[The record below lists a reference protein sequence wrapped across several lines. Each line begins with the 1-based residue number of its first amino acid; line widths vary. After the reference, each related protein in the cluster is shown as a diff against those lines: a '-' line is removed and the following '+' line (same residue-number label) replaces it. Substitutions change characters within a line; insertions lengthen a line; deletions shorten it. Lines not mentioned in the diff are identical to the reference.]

1 MLLDYLRRFMVKR
14 STFNSLRNQY
24 NELTQ
29 IVCEVTGSKS
39 EYFQDLWVIASSSS
53 KRNGFF
59 AEIGAFDGI
68 GASNTWLLEKEYG
81 WQGILAEPSKAN
93 FKRIKQNRLCFA
105 DPRAVWDKSGE
116 KLLFS
121 ERAESYLSSV
131 SDGEMR
137 SATTNEYYVTSITL
151 SDLLI
156 EYSAPKKIDYI
167 SIDIEG
173 SELRVLKKFFD
184 DGVFDVKHFT
194 IEHNWRKDK
203 KQIIELMISENYQAV
218 MENLS
223 YRDLFFVKKSL

>member
-81 WQGILAEPSKAN
+81 WQGILAEPSKVN

-131 SDGEMR
+131 SEGEMR
-137 SATTNEYYVTSITL
+137 AATTNEYYVTSISL

-156 EYSAPKKIDYI
+156 EYHAPKKIDYI

-203 KQIIELMISENYQAV
+203 KQIIELMISENYQVV

-223 YRDLFFVKKSL
+223 YRDLFFVKKSP

>member
-1 MLLDYLRRFMVKR
+1 
-14 STFNSLRNQY
+14 
-24 NELTQ
+24 
-29 IVCEVTGSKS
+29 
-39 EYFQDLWVIASSSS
+39 
-53 KRNGFF
+53 
-59 AEIGAFDGI
+59 
-68 GASNTWLLEKEYG
+68 
-81 WQGILAEPSKAN
+81 
-93 FKRIKQNRLCFA
+93 
-105 DPRAVWDKSGE
+105 
-116 KLLFS
+116 
-121 ERAESYLSSV
+121 
-131 SDGEMR
+131 MR

-184 DGVFDVKHFT
+184 DGVFDDKHFT